1 MWMRD
6 APEPAVL
13 RPGPSFSQ
21 GLALA
26 ASMVGV
32 VIFGVLGAPFI
43 SAATIAAQAFGR

>member
-1 MWMRD
+1 V
-6 APEPAVL
+6 PEPAVA
-13 RPGPSFSQ
+13 RPGFSFSQ

-32 VIFGVLGAPFI
+32 LVFGILGAPFI